1 MNWRDNWKEVVQF
14 TNVYVLFIYLEVLL
28 WKLSTTDWDFF
39 DSMINKKNID
49 WKNGLANLIK
59 EHRGLGIQN
68 LDTYKTSGYWVNGCL
83 NFSMKM
89 VYGKSCLR
97 INMLKVKLYHMLHKR
112 LVILIFAWVWW
123 GRRINS

>member
-1 MNWRDNWKEVVQF
+1 
-14 TNVYVLFIYLEVLL
+14 
-28 WKLSTTDWDFF
+28 
-39 DSMINKKNID
+39 MINKKNID

>member
-39 DSMINKKNID
+39 DSTINKKKID

-83 NFSMKM
+83 KFSMKM